1 MTNEL
6 LIIEG
11 TVEKIIYSNS
21 ANGYTVAEIATQSEL
36 LTVTGTMPY
45 LSEGESVKLV
55 GEWTSHPS
63 FGRQFNVTT
72 YEKTLPATKDAILR
86 YLQSGVIKGIG
97 PATAIRIV
105 EKFGDDALDVCEN
118 HPQWL
123 TDIKGITPEKAKL
136 IGEAFSAQSG
146 LRSIIM
152 FCKEFFGISTA
163 MRMYKRW
170 GKGAI
175 EIVGANPYILCDEIY
190 GVSFEKADA
199 FAKAKGIK
207 DDAPERICAAL
218 KFILRHNAFQNG
230 HTYIPENKLCEVCKN
245 LVNTSSENIKN
256 ALELC
261 VQSGELNKVP
271 TLDREA
277 VYLHKYYKAE
287 KYTAQKLFEMVSLSK
302 IHKDIID
309 ISKTI
314 KEIEENDDIKYAP
327 LQVEAIH
334 KAVESGVMVLT
345 GGPGTGKTTIV
356 KAVLRVLELSGIS
369 VALCAPTG
377 RSAKRMEAAT
387 GVEAMTV
394 HRLLEAEINPERND
408 NFGKNEKNPLSQ
420 DFIIV
425 DEASMIDIL
434 LMEAL
439 LRAIK
444 PGAQLLIIGDKDQ
457 LPAVG
462 AGNVLCDIINSREIP
477 TVALK
482 EIYRQANES
491 KIIVN
496 AHLINSGEYPDL
508 CSKNSDFFFMPR
520 DNFDDVNQTVT
531 ELIKYRLPKAYP
543 DFANDIQVII
553 PSRKGKNGTE
563 ALNVILQD
571 AMNHAGPAKVEL
583 KVGSKIFREGDKVMQ
598 TRNDYNIPWTD
609 ENDVQGFGVY
619 NGDIGYICYID
630 KGFEKVYVQYEN
642 RKAEY
647 DFPMIDELEHAY
659 AITVHK
665 SQGSEYPIVV
675 LPLYDFPRRLQIRNL
690 LYTAITRAQNVLII
704 VGKKEVVYGMVDNF
718 KTSRRYTGLAD
729 AIAEYAI

>member
-1 MTNEL
+1 MTNDFL
-6 LIIEG
+6 NLEG
-11 TVEKIIYSNS
+11 TVEKLIYTNS
-21 ANGYTVAEIATQSEL
+21 VNGYTVAEIATESEL
-36 LTVTGTMPY
+36 ITITGTMPY
-45 LSEGESVKLV
+45 LSEGESVKLT

-63 FGRQFNVTT
+63 FGRQFNVTS
-72 YEKTLPATKDAILR
+72 YEKTLPATKDSILR
-86 YLQSGVIKGIG
+86 YLQSGIIKGIG
-97 PATAIRIV
+97 PATALRIV
-105 EKFGDDALDVCEN
+105 EKFGEDALDVCEN
-118 HPQWL
+118 HPSWL

-136 IGEAFSAQSG
+136 IGDAFSAQSG

-175 EIVGANPYILCDEIY
+175 EIVGANPYILCDEIH

-199 FAKAKGIK
+199 FAKAKGVK
-207 DDAPERICAAL
+207 DDAPERISAAL

-245 LVNTSSENIKN
+245 LVNTSSENIKY
-256 ALELC
+256 ALDLC
-261 VQSGELNKVP
+261 VQSGDLCKVP

-277 VYLHKYYKAE
+277 IYLYRYYKAE
-287 KYTAQKLFEMVSLSK
+287 KYTAQRLFEMASLSK
-302 IHKDIID
+302 MHKDIID

-314 KEIEENDDIKYAP
+314 KEIEENDDIEYAP
-327 LQVEAIH
+327 MQVQAIH
-334 KAVESGVMVLT
+334 QAVESGVMVLT

-356 KAVLRVLELSGIS
+356 KAVLKVLELSGVS

-387 GVEAMTV
+387 GVEAKTI
-394 HRLLEAEINPERND
+394 HRLLEAEINPDRND
-408 NFGKNEKNPLSQ
+408 NFGKNERNPLSE

-482 EIYRQANES
+482 EIYRQASES

-496 AHLINSGEYPDL
+496 AHSINLGEYPDL
-508 CSKNSDFFFMPR
+508 AAKNSDFFFMPR

-571 AMNHAGPAKVEL
+571 AMNPQGPAKVEL
-583 KVGSKIFREGDKVMQ
+583 KVGNRIFREGDKVMQ

-609 ENDVQGFGVY
+609 ENDIQGFGVY

-665 SQGSEYPIVV
+665 SQGSEYPIVI

-690 LYTAITRAQNVLII
+690 LYTAITRAQNILII

>member
-1 MTNEL
+1 MTNQL
-6 LIIEG
+6 LFIEG
-11 TVEKIIYSNS
+11 SVEKLIYVNS
-21 ANGYTVAEIATQSEL
+21 VNGYTVAEIATESEL
-36 LTVTGTMPY
+36 ITVTGTMPY
-45 LSEGESVKLV
+45 LSEGESVKLS

-63 FGRQFNVTT
+63 FGRQFNVVS

-86 YLQSGVIKGIG
+86 YLQSGVVKGIG
-97 PATAIRIV
+97 PATALRIV
-105 EKFGDDALDVCEN
+105 EKFGEDALDVCEN

-123 TDIKGITPEKAKL
+123 TDIKGINSEKAKL

-152 FCKEFFGISTA
+152 FCKDYFGISTA

-170 GKGAI
+170 GRGAI

-190 GVSFEKADA
+190 GVGFEKADA

-245 LVNTSSENIKN
+245 LVNTSSENIKS

-261 VQSGELNKVP
+261 VQSGDVHIVP
-271 TLDREA
+271 SLDREA
-277 VYLHKYYKAE
+277 VYLHRYYKAE
-287 KYTAQKLFEMVSLSK
+287 QYTAQKLFEMARLSK
-302 IHKDIID
+302 IHKNVID
-309 ISKTI
+309 ISKAI
-314 KEIEENDDIKYAP
+314 KEIEESDDIEYAP
-327 LQVEAIH
+327 LQAEAIH

-356 KAVLRVLELSGIS
+356 KAVLRVLQLSGVS

-387 GVEAMTV
+387 GVEAMTI
-394 HRLLEAEINPERND
+394 HRLLEAEINPEKND
-408 NFGKNEKNPLSQ
+408 NFGKNEKNPLSE

-477 TVALK
+477 TVSLK
-482 EIYRQANES
+482 EIYRQASES

-508 CSKNSDFFFMPR
+508 ATKNSDFFFMPR
-520 DNFDDVNQTVT
+520 ENADDVNETVT

-543 DFANDIQVII
+543 ELANDIQIII

-571 AMNHAGPAKVEL
+571 AMNPSGPAKVEL
-583 KVGSKIFREGDKVMQ
+583 KVGSRIFREGDKVMQ

-609 ENDVQGFGVY
+609 ETGIEGYGVY

-675 LPLYDFPRRLQIRNL
+675 MPLYDFPRRLQIRNL
-690 LYTAITRAQNVLII
+690 LYTAITRAQSILII
-704 VGKKEVVYGMVDNF
+704 VGKKEIVYGMVDNY